1 MQNDKVASLFTRLE
15 EGLSETLES
24 GNWRDIL
31 LTQSRFRHYSFS
43 NTVLILLQRPDATRV
58 AGYKTWQSLG
68 RQVRKGEKAIE
79 ILAPIRKTREI
90 EGGDGEKET
99 VYALAGFRHASVFD
113 VSQTIGDELPP
124 IDSPLKGG
132 DAGLISRLVEFSRE
146 NGVPVR
152 FEGAL
157 GANGYCRYRNGKPF
171 EIVVD
176 PLLPELHRAKTLA
189 HEVAH
194 SLMHGGD
201 DYRVHT
207 KKSLLELEAESVA
220 YLVAI
225 AFGLDTSGY
234 SFPYIACW
242 QETEDA
248 LANLKASG
256 ERIRKTAALVLDRL
270 EERAVETGEIAVSA

>member
-1 MQNDKVASLFTRLE
+1 MPEDKLALLFARLE
-15 EGLSETLES
+15 EGLTETLES

-31 LTQSRFRHYSFS
+31 LTQSRFRHYSFQ
-43 NTVLILLQRPDATRV
+43 NIVLIRIQRPNATRV
-58 AGYKTWQSLG
+58 AGYKAWQSLG

-79 ILAPIRKTREI
+79 ILAPVRRKREI
-90 EGGDGEKET
+90 DSGEGEKET
-99 VYALAGFRHASVFD
+99 VYALAGFRSASVFD
-113 VSQTIGDELPP
+113 VSQTDGDDLPP
-124 IDSPLKGG
+124 IESPLKGG
-132 DAGLISRLVEFSRE
+132 DSGTIDRLVAFSRE

-176 PLLPELHRAKTLA
+176 PLLSELHRAKTLA

-194 SLMHGGD
+194 SLMHADD
-201 DYRVHT
+201 DYRDHT

-220 YLVAI
+220 FLVAS

-248 LANLKASG
+248 IANLKASG
-256 ERIRKTAALVLDRL
+256 ERIRKTAALVIDGIGPRVARSV
-270 EERAVETGEIAVSA
+270 RASP

>member
-1 MQNDKVASLFTRLE
+1 MQNDKIASLFTRLE
-15 EGLSETLES
+15 EGLTRTIES

-43 NTVLILLQRPDATRV
+43 NTVLIRLQRPDATRV

-68 RQVRKGEKAIE
+68 RQVRKGQKAIE
-79 ILAPIRKTREI
+79 ILAPVRKKRET
-90 EGGDGEKET
+90 EGESGEKET
-99 VYALAGFRHASVFD
+99 VYCLAGFRSASVFD
-113 VSQTIGDELPP
+113 ISQTDGEELPP
-124 IDSPLKGG
+124 LESPLKGD
-132 DAGLISRLVEFSRE
+132 DAGIIARLVEFSRG

-157 GANGYCRYRNGKPF
+157 GANGLCRYRNGKPF

-189 HEVAH
+189 HEIGHALLH
-194 SLMHGGD
+194 GD
-201 DYRVHT
+201 DEYRSHT
-207 KKSLLELEAESVA
+207 KKSLLELEAESFA
-220 YLVAI
+220 FLVAS

-242 QETEDA
+242 QEREDA
-248 LANLKASG
+248 LLNLKASG
-256 ERIRKTAALVLDRL
+256 ERIRKTAALVIDQI
-270 EERAVETGEIAVSA
+270 EGKVAEPGAIPISA

>member
-1 MQNDKVASLFTRLE
+1 VSQDKLASLFTRLE
-15 EGLSETLES
+15 SGLVETLKS

-31 LTQSRFRHYSFS
+31 LTQSRFRHYSFQ
-43 NTVLILLQRPDATRV
+43 NIVLIRLQRSNATRI
-58 AGYKTWQSLG
+58 AGYKAWQSLG

-79 ILAPIRKTREI
+79 IFAPVRKKREI
-90 EGGDGEKET
+90 ESGDGETET
-99 VYALAGFRHASVFD
+99 IYRLAGFRSASVFD
-113 VSQTIGDELPP
+113 VSQTDGDEIPP
-124 IDSPLKGG
+124 IESPLKGG
-132 DAGLISRLVEFSRE
+132 DAGLISRLVAFSEE

-157 GANGYCRYRNGKPF
+157 GANGYCCYRNGKPL

-176 PLLPELHRAKTLA
+176 PLLSEIHRAKTLA
-189 HEVAH
+189 HEIAH
-194 SLMHGGD
+194 SLMHGND
-201 DYRVHT
+201 DYRIHT

-220 YLVAI
+220 FLVAS

-248 LANLKASG
+248 IANLKASG
-256 ERIRKTAALVLDRL
+256 ERIRKSAALVIDRIG
-270 EERAVETGEIAVSA
+270 ERAGAVPA

>member
-1 MQNDKVASLFTRLE
+1 MPEDKLASLFARLE
-15 EGLSETLES
+15 EGLTRTLES

-31 LTQSRFRHYSFS
+31 LTQSRFRHYSFQ
-43 NTVLILLQRPDATRV
+43 NTVLIRIQRPDATRV
-58 AGYKTWQSLG
+58 AGYKAWQALG

-79 ILAPIRKTREI
+79 ILAPVRKKREI
-90 EGGDGEKET
+90 ESESGDKEK
-99 VYALAGFRHASVFD
+99 VYALAGFRSASVFD
-113 VSQTIGDELPP
+113 LSQTDGDELPP
-124 IDSPLKGG
+124 LESPLKGG
-132 DAGLISRLVEFSRE
+132 DAGMVDRLVEFSLE

-157 GANGYCRYRNGKPF
+157 GANGYCRYRNGVPV

-189 HEVAH
+189 HEVTH
-194 SLMHGGD
+194 SLMHGDD
-201 DYRVHT
+201 DYRIHT

-220 YLVAI
+220 YLVGS

-256 ERIRKTAALVLDRL
+256 ERIRRTAALVIDRL
-270 EERAVETGEIAVSA
+270 EERAETVAVPVPA